1 MASRWRYRSGFRDLP
16 FLCELCQLL
25 SVYPHHPRQDPDP
38 GCSSPEHWRCSCHSC
53 NTWIIHQWTEN
64 NNINVCF
71 VYFVAI
77 FSKPLASL
85 YCFSFFWHTLFGTNV
100 VWFFLERFK
109 FFGQIFLLYLNN
121 NCSWERSIEKSV
133 ILSRDK
139 DFLLPE
145 NIQKTQKDTTYWKCE
160 VRLTSAN
167 TSVMLKR
174 SGTSSCLWTGT
185 YSFPGGQCFLCAGF
199 HWNSGLVWRRFPS
212 CPSAPCRSR
221 SQRCGRPP

>member
-85 YCFSFFWHTLFGTNV
+85 YCFSFFWHTLFSTNV
-100 VWFFLERFK
+100 VCFFFWKGSNSLDKSSFFTWTTTAPEKDRLKNQSYWDGIKTFCCLKTSRRHKKTPRTENVKWDWHQLIRLWCWRGLELHPVS
-109 FFGQIFLLYLNN
+109 GQGPTLFQVA
-121 NCSWERSIEKSV
+121 SV
-133 ILSRDK
+133 
-139 DFLLPE
+139 F
-145 NIQKTQKDTTYWKCE
+145 
-160 VRLTSAN
+160 SALGS
-167 TSVMLKR
+167 TETLD
-174 SGTSSCLWTGT
+174 
-185 YSFPGGQCFLCAGF
+185 
-199 HWNSGLVWRRFPS
+199 
-212 CPSAPCRSR
+212 
-221 SQRCGRPP
+221 